1 MSDFGSI
8 IYVTKKDKATFSDE
22 EIEAIQKASTEAKQ
36 HLRLK
41 SSMGDDYRFNVGKT
55 VDAKGNCSTA
65 NVLLSDY
72 WGDSEDYKWH
82 KIPEIK
88 DYAKIKAELANRL
101 GKDYE
106 FEASFEWW

>member
-8 IYVTKKDKATFSDE
+8 IYITKKDKASFSDE
-22 EIEAIQKASTEAKQ
+22 EIDVIQKVSTETKK
-36 HLRLK
+36 HLGLA
-41 SSMGDDYRFNVGKT
+41 SSMGDDYKFSVGKT
-55 VDAKGNCSTA
+55 VDTKGNCSTA

-82 KIPEIK
+82 KTPEVR
-88 DYAKIKAELANRL
+88 DFAKIKAELANRL
-101 GKDYE
+101 GEDYE